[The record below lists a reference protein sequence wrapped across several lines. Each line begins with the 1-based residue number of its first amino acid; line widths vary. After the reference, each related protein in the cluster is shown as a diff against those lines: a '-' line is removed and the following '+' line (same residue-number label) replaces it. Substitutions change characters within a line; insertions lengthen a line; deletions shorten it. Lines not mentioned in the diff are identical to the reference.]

1 MKQLIDQ
8 FFLTG
13 LRAGLFM
20 LLCLI
25 SVSSA
30 SVEPSTNVH
39 FCLPLN
45 FEDMR
50 ARDSLYAATKHALNL
65 NVGEPRTVRMIYFLP
80 NDRPFR
86 QEVVDSMKVTI
97 RQVQTFYAD
106 QMETRGYGGKTF
118 RFETDAQGE
127 PLIHRMNGQHPD
139 SHYLGNTSA
148 NVLDEIEQVFDP
160 VTNIYFM
167 VIDNSINRIGS
178 GGRRVGGIG
187 GNRGKNGGYGLVPG
201 GFSFRT
207 AAHELGH
214 AFGLKHD
221 FRDNTYIMSYGVGQR
236 RSLSPCNAKYLAVHP
251 HFNPNTAIEEVQS
264 STVERISPV
273 TYPAGANS
281 VSIQLKVSD
290 SDGLHQVLLFVQ
302 TREPHVAAGSQEV
315 KACRGLTGEKET
327 VVKFDYYGIIPSV
340 GGTSLSNLVEHP
352 IFVGVVDTD
361 GNVSSAS
368 FSLREISPQYIATF
382 EGHTGWVHS
391 MSFSPDGTTLASGD
405 SGGTIKLWDVVTK
418 EDITTIE
425 DARSIGSVV
434 FSPEGTIL
442 ATGTY
447 GVIKLWDVS
456 TRANI
461 ATFEGHTDWVLSMSF
476 SPDGTTLASGSWD
489 RTVKLWDVSTRV
501 NIATF
506 EGHTGGVYSVSFSPD
521 GTILASGSA
530 DGTIL
535 LWDVSID
542 EQIAIL
548 EGHTGEV
555 YSVSFSPDET
565 MLASGSVDG
574 TILLWDVST
583 RANIATFE
591 GHRSR
596 VESVVFSPDGAI
608 LASGSGDR
616 TIKLWDVE
624 TGGSIATFEGHSE
637 GVYSV
642 GFSLDG
648 TTLASGSADGTIL
661 LWDVSQY
668 VTPVVY
674 IPDVNLRVVIR
685 RALGKSGYGPIT
697 REDMASLT
705 TLNAGNRNIR
715 QLKGLEFATNL
726 TELNLTGN
734 PLSSL
739 SLNTHIPA
747 LQERGVLVTFNKPLT
762 SDFNGDGAVNFA
774 DFLLFVAQF
783 GFNEDDEGYEARFD
797 LDGDGTI
804 GFGDFLIFANA
815 FGSREGSGG

>member
-1 MKQLIDQ
+1 MKQLIGQ
-8 FFLTG
+8 FFLTR
-13 LRAGLFM
+13 LRVCLLM
-20 LLCLI
+20 LLCLT

-30 SVEPSTNVH
+30 SAEPLADVH
-39 FCLPLN
+39 FCLPLDV
-45 FEDMR
+45 EDMR
-50 ARDSLYAATKHALNL
+50 ARDSLYAATKHTLNL

-97 RQVQTFYAD
+97 RQIQTFYAD
-106 QMETRGYGGKTF
+106 QMEAHGHGYRTF

-127 PLIHRMNGQHPD
+127 PLVHRVDGQHPD

-148 NVLDEIEQVFDP
+148 SVLDEIEQVFDP

-178 GGRRVGGIG
+178 SGRRVGGIG
-187 GNRGKNGGYGLVPG
+187 GNRGKNGGYVLVHG

-221 FRDNTYIMSYGVGQR
+221 FRDNTYIMSYGSGQR
-236 RSLSPCNAKYLAVHP
+236 RSLSPCNAKYLAVHSY
-251 HFNPNTAIEEVQS
+251 FNSNTAIEEVQS
-264 STVERISPV
+264 PTVERISPV
-273 TYPAGANS
+273 TYPAGVNS

-290 SDGLHQVLLFVQ
+290 SDGLHQVLLFVR
-302 TREPHVAAGSQEV
+302 TREPHFAAGSAEV
-315 KACRGLTGEKET
+315 KGCRELAGKKET
-327 VVKFDYYGIIPSV
+327 IVEFDYYGVIPSA
-340 GGTSLSNLVEHP
+340 GGTSLSDPVEHP

-361 GNVSSAS
+361 GNVGSAS
-368 FSLREISPQYIATF
+368 FSLREISPQNIAAL
-382 EGHTGWVHS
+382 EGHTDWVHS

-405 SGGTIKLWDVVTK
+405 SGGTVKLWDVVTK
-418 EDITTIE
+418 ENIFTFE

-434 FSPEGTIL
+434 FSPAGTLL
-442 ATGTY
+442 AAGTY
-447 GVIKLWDVS
+447 RVIKLWDVS

-461 ATFEGHTDWVLSMSF
+461 ATLEGHTDWVLSVSF

-489 RTVKLWDVSTRV
+489 RTVKLWDVSTRA
-501 NIATF
+501 NIATL
-506 EGHTGGVYSVSFSPD
+506 EGHAGGVYSVSFSPD
-521 GTILASGSA
+521 GTTLASGSS
-530 DGTIL
+530 DGTVL

-548 EGHTGEV
+548 EGHKDEV
-555 YSVSFSPDET
+555 KAVGFSPAGT
-565 MLASGSVDG
+565 MLASGASDGSVK
-574 TILLWDVST
+574 LWDVST
-583 RANIATFE
+583 RANIATLE
-591 GHRSR
+591 GHGSR
-596 VESVVFSPDGAI
+596 VESVVFSPAGTI
-608 LASGSGDR
+608 LASGSWDR

-624 TGGSIATFEGHSE
+624 TGRSIATFEGHSE

-648 TTLASGSADGTIL
+648 TTLASGSADGTVL

-674 IPDVNLRVVIR
+674 ISDVNLRAAIR
-685 RALGKSGYGPIT
+685 SALGKSGYGPIT

-705 TLNAGNRNIR
+705 TLNASNSNIR
-715 QLKGLEFATNL
+715 DLKGLEFATNL

-747 LQERGVLVTFNKPLT
+747 LQERGVEVLFERPPT
-762 SDFNGDGAVNFA
+762 SDFDGNGAVGFA
-774 DFLLFVAQF
+774 DFLLFAAQF
-783 GFNEDDEGYEARFD
+783 GFSEDDEGYEARFD